1 MRVEKMPSRIM
12 VNLEGVEMFVF
23 NRTPAYDNIVER
35 MKKHE
40 REEAAA
46 EGKKRGSDGSQSP
59 IKENPIKLRLRKV
72 YKAATA
78 GKGGD
83 EERLE
88 SVDSNDSACKSKRLK
103 HTRSAIEQSAQPA
116 GAQGSAK
123 WVCGRSLEFT
133 RKHCKGQ

>member
-1 MRVEKMPSRIM
+1 MPSDVSDRDLDATGSYRTGLELTEAEKMPSRIM

-40 REEAAA
+40 RQEAAA
-46 EGKKRGSDGSQSP
+46 AGKQRGSDGSASP
-59 IKENPIKLRLRKV
+59 AKENPITLRLRKV

-88 SVDSNDSACKSKRLK
+88 AVKSHDSTCASSVIQK
-103 HTRSAIEQSAQPA
+103 
-116 GAQGSAK
+116 
-123 WVCGRSLEFT
+123 
-133 RKHCKGQ
+133 

>member
-1 MRVEKMPSRIM
+1 
-12 VNLEGVEMFVF
+12 MFVF

-46 EGKKRGSDGSQSP
+46 AGKKGSNGSESP
-59 IKENPIKLRLRKV
+59 VKQNPITLRLRKV
-72 YKAATA
+72 YKSATA

-88 SVDSNDSACKSKRLK
+88 SVDSNDSACKCLS
-103 HTRSAIEQSAQPA
+103 TRIVVGVT
-116 GAQGSAK
+116 GAADICSIRV
-123 WVCGRSLEFT
+123 W
-133 RKHCKGQ
+133 GQN